1 VSADGQVMRLRDGDV
16 SWRTV
21 GDEVIVL
28 DGRSWAYLS
37 VNGSGELLW
46 SLLARGATEAQ
57 LGDALVRDYE
67 VDDARARAD
76 VRAFLDALR
85 EHDLIAAAG
94 P

>member
-1 VSADGQVMRLRDGDV
+1 MTADRGTMRLRGRDV

-46 SLLARGATEAQ
+46 NLLAGGATEAE
-57 LGDALVRDYE
+57 LADALVREYAI
-67 VDDARARAD
+67 DASQARQD
-76 VRAFLDALR
+76 VREFVRALR
-85 EHDLIAAAG
+85 EHDLLDEGEA
-94 P
+94 